1 MPILRFLFF
10 FFFFF
15 FLLFFSIHSQEE
27 DTPISRFR
35 RYLQFNT
42 AHPNPNYAHPISFLI
57 SQANFIGLQSQS
69 LEFIPSKPLLLL
81 TWPGSN
87 PSLRSVLFNS
97 HLDSV
102 PAEPSKWSHRPFSA
116 TLTPDGKIYARGAQD
131 DKCIAMQYL
140 EAIRNLKAK
149 GFVPLRTVH
158 ISYVPDEE
166 IGGLDGSAKFVK
178 SKEFEDLNIG
188 FVLDEGQ
195 ASTDDGF
202 RVFYADRSPWGLI
215 IKASGAPGHGSKMYD
230 NGAMENLMK
239 SVEVITKFRESQF
252 DVVKAGEAM
261 NSEVVSVN
269 PVYLKAGIPSP
280 NGFVM
285 NMQPSEAEA
294 GFDLRLPPTV
304 DPDHIK
310 KRIAG
315 EWAPA
320 RRNMTYEIIQ
330 KGPIRDFMG
339 RPLMTLTNDSNPW
352 WPVFKQAIEAAGG
365 KLSRPEI
372 LASTTDARFMRQKGI
387 PALGFSP
394 MMNTPILLHEHN
406 EFLKDSVYLRGIEV
420 YESVISSLSS
430 FKGESH

>member
-1 MPILRFLFF
+1 MPNLRLLFISFFLFF
-10 FFFFF
+10 
-15 FLLFFSIHSQEE
+15 LFSVHSQE
-27 DTPISRFR
+27 DTPIARFR
-35 RYLQFNT
+35 RYLQFKT
-42 AHPNPNYAHPISFLI
+42 AHPDPNYADPVSFLV
-57 SQANFIGLQSQS
+57 SQANAIGLQARTF
-69 LEFIPSKPLLLL
+69 EFVPSKPVLLL
-81 TWPGSN
+81 TWPGSH
-87 PSLRSVLFNS
+87 PSLPSVLFNS

-102 PAEPSKWSHRPFSA
+102 PAEPSKWIHPPFSA
-116 TLTPDGKIYARGAQD
+116 TLTPDGRIYARGAQD

-149 GFVPLRTVH
+149 GFTPMRTVH

-166 IGGLDGSAKFVK
+166 IGGIDGSDKFVN
-178 SKEFEDLNIG
+178 SKEFEDLSVG

-195 ASTDDGF
+195 ASTADEF

-215 IKASGAPGHGSKMYD
+215 IKASGAPGHGSRMYD

-252 DVVKAGEAM
+252 DVVKSGEAM
-261 NSEVVSVN
+261 NSEVISVN

-280 NGFVM
+280 TGFVM

-294 GFDLRLPPTV
+294 GFDLRLPPTA
-304 DPDHIK
+304 DPDLIK
-310 KRIAG
+310 KRIVE

-320 RRNMTYEIIQ
+320 RRNLTYKLIE
-330 KGPIRDFMG
+330 KGPIRDYKG
-339 RPLMTLTNDSNPW
+339 RPLMTLTNESNPW

-372 LASTTDARFMRQKGI
+372 LASTTDARFMRQRGI
-387 PALGFSP
+387 PTLGFSP
-394 MMNTPILLHEHN
+394 MTNTPILLHDHN
-406 EFLKDSVYLRGIEV
+406 EFLKDTMYLRGIEV